1 MTTARNYNMK
11 RIRGRLPT
19 IIANAKKDNPNI
31 TIKVICSDPVI
42 GYGNTHWSVL
52 ADEEDMIV
60 YPSIYGSQEQID
72 AFERDNPLVGD
83 ECE

>member
-1 MTTARNYNMK
+1 MKMK
-11 RIRGRLPT
+11 RVRGRLPT
-19 IIANAKKDNPNI
+19 ILANAKKDNPNI
-31 TIKVICSDPVI
+31 RIKIVSSDPVN

-52 ADEEDMIV
+52 ADEEDMLV